1 MSEMKYIRPGESDSP
16 ADLALQRALDTFLS
30 ALAADGRP
38 VAASRVRDGDSM
50 YVVTRCMV
58 LRRPVREDERNF
70 GPGLVHPA
78 TDSKE
83 VGLLN
88 VPGFTMSRLI
98 GPDLVELPGVPR
110 EHDALLPV
118 TSTPLGEPGIWLLEY
133 GHGNCAKFM
142 TSIPSDGLSGLR
154 SGLYTAPSWLLE
166 GLGDNLSGIGAWAG
180 VAAGGGDLMLM
191 LSGDTMSAVVAPS
204 KLHLDSGID
213 SVRMPDESVL
223 MLDGWSEEH
232 KAWSGLVRSGLDEM
246 KSRGNPLRK
255 VSRRK
260 LQGLETAKAE
270 DSHES
275 KESKEKETE
284 SMTYEL
290 NSDDKSIH
298 DAAVEAVGVSLA
310 DLAAARKQDTD
321 TKAETPAPEPPPP
334 VPESAP
340 EPATEPAPE
349 PEPEAVTPSEPET
362 TAEPAAAPVAQPRQ
376 KRQSAPQ
383 AGVQLAK
390 VTEWLARPV
399 PAFSPADL
407 QAGVDEMRQLR
418 DLIIVASRRMTNLSV
433 EAFKVSKSS
442 VDKVAAI
449 QAVMGDK

>member
-98 GPDLVELPGVPR
+98 GPDLVELPEVPR

-142 TSIPSDGLSGLR
+142 TSIPSAGLSGMR
-154 SGLYTAPSWLLE
+154 SGMYTAPSWLLE
-166 GLGDNLSGIGAWAG
+166 GLGDSLSGIGAWVG

-204 KLHLDSGID
+204 KLQMDSGID

-246 KSRGNPLRK
+246 KARGNPLRK

-270 DSHES
+270 DSH
-275 KESKEKETE
+275 ESKEKETE

-321 TKAETPAPEPPPP
+321 TKAETPAPEPQAE
-334 VPESAP
+334 PEAV
-340 EPATEPAPE
+340 PE
-349 PEPEAVTPSEPET
+349 PEPTPEPEADTPSEPET
-362 TAEPAAAPVAQPRQ
+362 PAEPAAAPAVQPRP
-376 KRQSAPQ
+376 KRRNAPQ
-383 AGVQLAK
+383 DWVQMAK
-390 VTEWLARPV
+390 MTEWLARPV

-407 QAGVDEMRQLR
+407 QVGIEEMRQLR
-418 DLIIVASRRMTNLSV
+418 DLIIVATRRMTNLSA

>member
-16 ADLALQRALDTFLS
+16 ADRALQRALDTFLS

-166 GLGDNLSGIGAWAG
+166 GLGDSVSGIGAWVG

-246 KSRGNPLRK
+246 KARGNPLRK

-275 KESKEKETE
+275 KESKHKETE
-284 SMTYEL
+284 SMTYAL

-321 TKAETPAPEPPPP
+321 NKAETPAPEPQAE
-334 VPESAP
+334 PE
-340 EPATEPAPE
+340 ATPE
-349 PEPEAVTPSEPET
+349 PEPEATTPSEPET
-362 TAEPAAAPVAQPRQ
+362 TAEPAAAPAAQPRP

>member
-1 MSEMKYIRPGESDSP
+1 M
-16 ADLALQRALDTFLS
+16 
-30 ALAADGRP
+30 
-38 VAASRVRDGDSM
+38 
-50 YVVTRCMV
+50 
-58 LRRPVREDERNF
+58 
-70 GPGLVHPA
+70 HPA

-142 TSIPSDGLSGLR
+142 TSIPSAGLSGLR

-166 GLGDNLSGIGAWAG
+166 GLGDSVSGIGAWVG

-246 KSRGNPLRK
+246 KARGNPLRK

-321 TKAETPAPEPPPP
+321 TKAETPAPEPQA
-334 VPESAP
+334 AP
-340 EPATEPAPE
+340 EAAQE
-349 PEPEAVTPSEPET
+349 PEPEVTTPSEPET
-362 TAEPAAAPVAQPRQ
+362 TAEPAAAPAAQPRP

>member
-88 VPGFTMSRLI
+88 APGFTMSRLI

-142 TSIPSDGLSGLR
+142 TSIPSAGLSGLR

-166 GLGDNLSGIGAWAG
+166 GLGDSLSGIGARVG
-180 VAAGGGDLMLM
+180 VSAGGGDLMLM

-270 DSHES
+270 DSHENT
-275 KESKEKETE
+275 ETKEKETE

-321 TKAETPAPEPPPP
+321 TKAETPAPEPQA
-334 VPESAP
+334 AP
-340 EPATEPAPE
+340 EAAPE
-349 PEPEAVTPSEPET
+349 PESTSEPEANPASEPET
-362 TAEPAAAPVAQPRQ
+362 TAEPAAAPAVQPRP

>member
-166 GLGDNLSGIGAWAG
+166 GLGDSVSGIGARAG

-191 LSGDTMSAVVAPS
+191 LAGDTMSAVVAPS
-204 KLHLDSGID
+204 RLQLDSGID

-246 KSRGNPLRK
+246 KARGNPLRK

-275 KESKEKETE
+275 KETKEKETE

-321 TKAETPAPEPPPP
+321 TKEETPAPEPQA
-334 VPESAP
+334 AP
-340 EPATEPAPE
+340 GATPE
-349 PEPEAVTPSEPET
+349 PEPGAATPSAPET
-362 TAEPAAAPVAQPRQ
+362 TAEPAAAPAAQPRP

>member
-78 TDSKE
+78 TGSKE

-142 TSIPSDGLSGLR
+142 TSIPSAGLSGMR

-204 KLHLDSGID
+204 KLQMDSGID

-246 KSRGNPLRK
+246 KARGNPLRK

-275 KESKEKETE
+275 KETKEKETE

-321 TKAETPAPEPPPP
+321 TKEETPAPESQP
-334 VPESAP
+334 AP
-340 EPATEPAPE
+340 EAAPE
-349 PEPEAVTPSEPET
+349 PESTPEPEADPASEPAT
-362 TAEPAAAPVAQPRQ
+362 TAEPAAAPAAQPTRS

>member
-58 LRRPVREDERNF
+58 LRRPVRDDERNF

-142 TSIPSDGLSGLR
+142 TSIPSAGLSGMR

-166 GLGDNLSGIGAWAG
+166 GLGGSLSGIGAWVG
-180 VAAGGGDLMLM
+180 VSAGGGDLMLM

-260 LQGLETAKAE
+260 LQGLETAKEE

-310 DLAAARKQDTD
+310 DLAAARKQDAD
-321 TKAETPAPEPPPP
+321 TKAETPAPEQQA
-334 VPESAP
+334 VPEA
-340 EPATEPAPE
+340 APE
-349 PEPEAVTPSEPET
+349 PEPEVTAPSEPET
-362 TAEPAAAPVAQPRQ
+362 TAEPAAAPAAQPRP
-376 KRQSAPQ
+376 KRQSSPQ

>member
-1 MSEMKYIRPGESDSP
+1 
-16 ADLALQRALDTFLS
+16 
-30 ALAADGRP
+30 
-38 VAASRVRDGDSM
+38 
-50 YVVTRCMV
+50 
-58 LRRPVREDERNF
+58 
-70 GPGLVHPA
+70 
-78 TDSKE
+78 
-83 VGLLN
+83 
-88 VPGFTMSRLI
+88 
-98 GPDLVELPGVPR
+98 
-110 EHDALLPV
+110 
-118 TSTPLGEPGIWLLEY
+118 
-133 GHGNCAKFM
+133 
-142 TSIPSDGLSGLR
+142 
-154 SGLYTAPSWLLE
+154 
-166 GLGDNLSGIGAWAG
+166 
-180 VAAGGGDLMLM
+180 
-191 LSGDTMSAVVAPS
+191 
-204 KLHLDSGID
+204 
-213 SVRMPDESVL
+213 MPDESVL

-275 KESKEKETE
+275 KETKEKETE

-321 TKAETPAPEPPPP
+321 TKEETPAPESQP
-334 VPESAP
+334 AP
-340 EPATEPAPE
+340 EAAPE
-349 PEPEAVTPSEPET
+349 PESTPEPEVDTPSEPET

>member
-1 MSEMKYIRPGESDSP
+1 MSEMKYIRPGESDSH

-118 TSTPLGEPGIWLLEY
+118 ASTPLGEPGIWLLEY

-142 TSIPSDGLSGLR
+142 TSIPSAGLSGLR

-166 GLGDNLSGIGAWAG
+166 GLGDSLSGIGAWVG
-180 VAAGGGDLMLM
+180 VAAGGGGLMLM

-204 KLHLDSGID
+204 KLQMDSGID

-246 KSRGNPLRK
+246 KARGNPLRK

-275 KESKEKETE
+275 KETKEKETE

-321 TKAETPAPEPPPP
+321 TKAETPAPEPQ
-334 VPESAP
+334 P
-340 EPATEPAPE
+340 EPEAAPE
-349 PEPEAVTPSEPET
+349 PEQEAATPSEPET
-362 TAEPAAAPVAQPRQ
+362 TAEPAAAPAAQPRP

>member
-118 TSTPLGEPGIWLLEY
+118 TSTPLGESGIWLLEY
-133 GHGNCAKFM
+133 GHGNCAKFS
-142 TSIPSDGLSGLR
+142 TSIPSVGLSGMR
-154 SGLYTAPSWLLE
+154 SGMYTAPSWLLE
-166 GLGDNLSGIGAWAG
+166 GLGDSLSGIGAWVG

-204 KLHLDSGID
+204 KLQLDSGID

-246 KSRGNPLRK
+246 KARGNPLRK

-270 DSHES
+270 ESHES
-275 KESKEKETE
+275 TESKEKETE

-321 TKAETPAPEPPPP
+321 TKEDTP
-334 VPESAP
+334 VPEPQAAP
-340 EPATEPAPE
+340 EATPE
-349 PEPEAVTPSEPET
+349 PEPEVATHSEPET
-362 TAEPAAAPVAQPRQ
+362 TAEPSAAPAVQPRP

>member
-1 MSEMKYIRPGESDSP
+1 MSEMKYIRPGESDSH

-142 TSIPSDGLSGLR
+142 TSIPSAGLSGLR

-166 GLGDNLSGIGAWAG
+166 GLGDSLSGIGAWVG

-204 KLHLDSGID
+204 KLQMDSGID

-246 KSRGNPLRK
+246 KARGNPLRK

-275 KESKEKETE
+275 KETKEKETE

-321 TKAETPAPEPPPP
+321 TKAETPAPEPQ
-334 VPESAP
+334 
-340 EPATEPAPE
+340 
-349 PEPEAVTPSEPET
+349 PEPEAALEPEQEAATPSEPET
-362 TAEPAAAPVAQPRQ
+362 TAEPAAAPAAQPRP

>member
-78 TDSKE
+78 TDRKE

-142 TSIPSDGLSGLR
+142 TSIPSAGLSGLR

-166 GLGDNLSGIGAWAG
+166 GLGDGVPSIGAWAG

-204 KLHLDSGID
+204 KLQMDSGID

-246 KSRGNPLRK
+246 KARGNPLRK

-260 LQGLETAKAE
+260 LQGLETAKAD

-321 TKAETPAPEPPPP
+321 TKEETPAPEPQA
-334 VPESAP
+334 AP
-340 EPATEPAPE
+340 EAAPE
-349 PEPEAVTPSEPET
+349 PEQEAATPSEPET
-362 TAEPAAAPVAQPRQ
+362 TAEPAAAPAAQPRP

>member
-1 MSEMKYIRPGESDSP
+1 MSETKYIRPGESDSP

-38 VAASRVRDGDSM
+38 VAASRVRDGDAM

-142 TSIPSDGLSGLR
+142 TSIPSAGLSGLR

-166 GLGDNLSGIGAWAG
+166 GLGDSLSGIGAWVG
-180 VAAGGGDLMLM
+180 VSAGGGDLMLM

-213 SVRMPDESVL
+213 SVKMPDESVL

-270 DSHES
+270 DSHENR
-275 KESKEKETE
+275 ESKEKETE

-321 TKAETPAPEPPPP
+321 TKAETPAPEPQP
-334 VPESAP
+334 AP
-340 EPATEPAPE
+340 EATPE
-349 PEPEAVTPSEPET
+349 PEPEVTTPSEPET
-362 TAEPAAAPVAQPRQ
+362 TAGPAAAPAVQPRP

>member
-133 GHGNCAKFM
+133 GHGNCAKFS
-142 TSIPSDGLSGLR
+142 TSIPSAGLSGMR
-154 SGLYTAPSWLLE
+154 SGMYTAPSWLLE
-166 GLGDNLSGIGAWAG
+166 GLGDSLSGIGARVG

-204 KLHLDSGID
+204 KLQLDSGID

-275 KESKEKETE
+275 KETKEKETE

-321 TKAETPAPEPPPP
+321 TKAETPAPEPQA
-334 VPESAP
+334 AP
-340 EPATEPAPE
+340 EVAPE
-349 PEPEAVTPSEPET
+349 PEPEVAAPSEPET
-362 TAEPAAAPVAQPRQ
+362 TAEPAAAPAAQPTRP

>member
-118 TSTPLGEPGIWLLEY
+118 TSTPLGEPGIWLLEH

-142 TSIPSDGLSGLR
+142 TSIPSAGLSGLR

-166 GLGDNLSGIGAWAG
+166 GLSDSLSGIGAWVG
-180 VAAGGGDLMLM
+180 VSAGGGDLMLM

-246 KSRGNPLRK
+246 KARGNPLRK

-321 TKAETPAPEPPPP
+321 TKAETHAPEPQA
-334 VPESAP
+334 AP
-340 EPATEPAPE
+340 EAAPE
-349 PEPEAVTPSEPET
+349 PEPEVATPSEPET
-362 TAEPAAAPVAQPRQ
+362 TAEPAAAPVAQPRP

>member
-133 GHGNCAKFM
+133 VHGNCAKFM
-142 TSIPSDGLSGLR
+142 TSIPSAGLSRLR

-166 GLGDNLSGIGAWAG
+166 GLGDSLTGIGAWVG
-180 VAAGGGDLMLM
+180 VSAGGGDLMLM

-204 KLHLDSGID
+204 KLQMDSGIA

-246 KSRGNPLRK
+246 KARGNPLRK

-275 KESKEKETE
+275 KETKEKETE

-321 TKAETPAPEPPPP
+321 TKAETPAPEPQA
-334 VPESAP
+334 AP
-340 EPATEPAPE
+340 EATPE
-349 PEPEAVTPSEPET
+349 PEQEAVTPSEPET
-362 TAEPAAAPVAQPRQ
+362 TAEPAAAPAAQPRP

>member
-166 GLGDNLSGIGAWAG
+166 GLGDSLSGIGAWVG

-204 KLHLDSGID
+204 KLQMDSGID

-321 TKAETPAPEPPPP
+321 TKAETPAPEPPP

-362 TAEPAAAPVAQPRQ
+362 TAEPAAAPVVQPRP

>member
-30 ALAADGRP
+30 ALSADGRP

-142 TSIPSDGLSGLR
+142 TSIPSAGLSGLR

-166 GLGDNLSGIGAWAG
+166 GLGDSLSGIGAWAG

-204 KLHLDSGID
+204 KLQLDSGID

-232 KAWSGLVRSGLDEM
+232 KAWSGLARSGLDEM
-246 KSRGNPLRK
+246 KARGNPLRK

-310 DLAAARKQDTD
+310 DLAAARKKDTD
-321 TKAETPAPEPPPP
+321 TKSETPAPEPQA
-334 VPESAP
+334 AP
-340 EPATEPAPE
+340 EVAPE
-349 PEPEAVTPSEPET
+349 PETEVATPSEPET
-362 TAEPAAAPVAQPRQ
+362 TAEPAAAPAVQPRP
-376 KRQSAPQ
+376 KRQSSPQ

>member
-118 TSTPLGEPGIWLLEY
+118 TSTPLGEPGIWHLEY

-142 TSIPSDGLSGLR
+142 TSIPSAGLSGLR

-166 GLGDNLSGIGAWAG
+166 GLGDGVLGIGAWAG

-204 KLHLDSGID
+204 KLQMDSGID

-232 KAWSGLVRSGLDEM
+232 KAGSGLVRSGLDEM
-246 KSRGNPLRK
+246 KARGNPLRK

-275 KESKEKETE
+275 KETKEKETE

-321 TKAETPAPEPPPP
+321 TKAETPAPESQP
-334 VPESAP
+334 AP
-340 EPATEPAPE
+340 EAAPE
-349 PEPEAVTPSEPET
+349 PEPEADTPSEPET
-362 TAEPAAAPVAQPRQ
+362 TAEPAAAPVVQPRP

>member
-166 GLGDNLSGIGAWAG
+166 GLGDSLSGIGAWVG

-204 KLHLDSGID
+204 KLQMDSGID

-246 KSRGNPLRK
+246 KARGNPLRK

-260 LQGLETAKAE
+260 LQGLETAKAD

-284 SMTYEL
+284 RMTYEL

-321 TKAETPAPEPPPP
+321 TKEETPAPESQP
-334 VPESAP
+334 AP
-340 EPATEPAPE
+340 EAAPE
-349 PEPEAVTPSEPET
+349 PESTPEPEAATTSEPET
-362 TAEPAAAPVAQPRQ
+362 TAEPAAAPAVQPRP

>member
-142 TSIPSDGLSGLR
+142 TSIPSAGLSGMR

-166 GLGDNLSGIGAWAG
+166 GLGDSLSGIGAWVG

-204 KLHLDSGID
+204 KLQLDSGID

-246 KSRGNPLRK
+246 KARGNPLRK

-270 DSHES
+270 DSH
-275 KESKEKETE
+275 ESKEKETE

-321 TKAETPAPEPPPP
+321 TKAETPAPEPQ
-334 VPESAP
+334 SAP
-340 EPATEPAPE
+340 EAAPE
-349 PEPEAVTPSEPET
+349 PEPEVTTPSEPET
-362 TAEPAAAPVAQPRQ
+362 TAEPAAAPAAQPRP

>member
-142 TSIPSDGLSGLR
+142 TSIPSAGLSGMR

-166 GLGDNLSGIGAWAG
+166 GLGDGVPGIGAWAG

-204 KLHLDSGID
+204 KLQMDSGID

-246 KSRGNPLRK
+246 KARGNPLRK

-275 KESKEKETE
+275 KETKEKETE
-284 SMTYEL
+284 RMTYEL

-321 TKAETPAPEPPPP
+321 TKAETP
-334 VPESAP
+334 AP

-418 DLIIVASRRMTNLSV
+418 DLIIVASRRMNNLTA
-433 EAFKVSKSS
+433 EAIKVSK
-442 VDKVAAI
+442 
-449 QAVMGDK
+449 

>member
-142 TSIPSDGLSGLR
+142 TSIPSAGLSGMR

-166 GLGDNLSGIGAWAG
+166 GLGDSLSGISAWVG

-204 KLHLDSGID
+204 KLQMDSGID

-246 KSRGNPLRK
+246 KARGNPLRK

-275 KESKEKETE
+275 KETKEKETE

-321 TKAETPAPEPPPP
+321 TKEDTPAPAPQA
-334 VPESAP
+334 AP
-340 EPATEPAPE
+340 EAAPE
-349 PEPEAVTPSEPET
+349 PEPEAATTSEPET
-362 TAEPAAAPVAQPRQ
+362 TAEPAAAPAAQPRP

>member
-1 MSEMKYIRPGESDSP
+1 MSETKYIRPGESDSP

-142 TSIPSDGLSGLR
+142 TSIPSAGLSGLR
-154 SGLYTAPSWLLE
+154 SGLYTAPPWLLE
-166 GLGDNLSGIGAWAG
+166 GLGDGVSGIRAWAA
-180 VAAGGGDLMLM
+180 VAAGGGDIMLM
-191 LSGDTMSAVVAPS
+191 LLGDAMSAVVAPS
-204 KLHLDSGID
+204 KLQLDSGID

-260 LQGLETAKAE
+260 LQGLEPAKAE

-275 KESKEKETE
+275 RESKEKETE

-321 TKAETPAPEPPPP
+321 TKAETPAP
-334 VPESAP
+334 
-340 EPATEPAPE
+340 TE
-349 PEPEAVTPSEPET
+349 EA
-362 TAEPAAAPVAQPRQ
+362 
-376 KRQSAPQ
+376 
-383 AGVQLAK
+383 
-390 VTEWLARPV
+390 
-399 PAFSPADL
+399 
-407 QAGVDEMRQLR
+407 
-418 DLIIVASRRMTNLSV
+418 ASS
-433 EAFKVSKSS
+433 
-442 VDKVAAI
+442 DP
-449 QAVMGDK
+449 

>member
-98 GPDLVELPGVPR
+98 GPDLVELPGVTR

-118 TSTPLGEPGIWLLEY
+118 MSTPLGEPGIWLLEY

-166 GLGDNLSGIGAWAG
+166 GLGDSVSGIGAWVG

-204 KLHLDSGID
+204 QLHLDSGID

-246 KSRGNPLRK
+246 KARGNPLRK

-321 TKAETPAPEPPPP
+321 TKAETPAPETQA
-334 VPESAP
+334 AP
-340 EPATEPAPE
+340 EAASE
-349 PEPEAVTPSEPET
+349 PEPEATTPSEPET
-362 TAEPAAAPVAQPRQ
+362 TAEPAAAPAAQPRP

-399 PAFSPADL
+399 PAFAPADL

>member
-16 ADLALQRALDTFLS
+16 ADIALQRALDTFLS

-142 TSIPSDGLSGLR
+142 TSIPSAGLSGLR
-154 SGLYTAPSWLLE
+154 SGLYTAPPWLLE
-166 GLGDNLSGIGAWAG
+166 GLGDSLSGIGAWVG

-246 KSRGNPLRK
+246 KARGNPLRK

-270 DSHES
+270 DSHENT
-275 KESKEKETE
+275 ETKEKETE

-321 TKAETPAPEPPPP
+321 TKAETPAPEPQA
-334 VPESAP
+334 AP
-340 EPATEPAPE
+340 EAAPE
-349 PEPEAVTPSEPET
+349 PESTPEPEVDTPSEPET
-362 TAEPAAAPVAQPRQ
+362 TAEPAAAPAAQPTRP

>member
-1 MSEMKYIRPGESDSP
+1 
-16 ADLALQRALDTFLS
+16 
-30 ALAADGRP
+30 
-38 VAASRVRDGDSM
+38 
-50 YVVTRCMV
+50 
-58 LRRPVREDERNF
+58 
-70 GPGLVHPA
+70 
-78 TDSKE
+78 
-83 VGLLN
+83 
-88 VPGFTMSRLI
+88 
-98 GPDLVELPGVPR
+98 
-110 EHDALLPV
+110 
-118 TSTPLGEPGIWLLEY
+118 
-133 GHGNCAKFM
+133 
-142 TSIPSDGLSGLR
+142 
-154 SGLYTAPSWLLE
+154 
-166 GLGDNLSGIGAWAG
+166 
-180 VAAGGGDLMLM
+180 MLM

-204 KLHLDSGID
+204 KLQMDSGID

-246 KSRGNPLRK
+246 KARGNPLRK

-270 DSHES
+270 DSH
-275 KESKEKETE
+275 ESKEKETE

-321 TKAETPAPEPPPP
+321 TKAETPAPETQA
-334 VPESAP
+334 AP
-340 EPATEPAPE
+340 EAASE
-349 PEPEAVTPSEPET
+349 PEPEATTPSEPET
-362 TAEPAAAPVAQPRQ
+362 TAEPAAAPAAQPRP

>member
-142 TSIPSDGLSGLR
+142 TSIPSAGLSGMR

-166 GLGDNLSGIGAWAG
+166 GLGDGVSGIGARAG

-204 KLHLDSGID
+204 KLQMDSGID

-246 KSRGNPLRK
+246 KARGNPLRK

-321 TKAETPAPEPPPP
+321 TKAETPAPEPPP

-349 PEPEAVTPSEPET
+349 PEPEVDTPSEPET

>member
-38 VAASRVRDGDSM
+38 LAASRVRDGDSV

-58 LRRPVREDERNF
+58 LRRPAREDERNF

-133 GHGNCAKFM
+133 GHGNCAKFK
-142 TSIPSDGLSGLR
+142 TSIPSSGLSGLR
-154 SGLYTAPSWLLE
+154 SGMYTAPSWLLE
-166 GLGDNLSGIGAWAG
+166 GLGDSLSGIGAWVG

-204 KLHLDSGID
+204 KLQMDSGID

-270 DSHES
+270 DSHENT
-275 KESKEKETE
+275 ETKEKETE

-321 TKAETPAPEPPPP
+321 TKAETPAPEPQA
-334 VPESAP
+334 AP
-340 EPATEPAPE
+340 EAAPE
-349 PEPEAVTPSEPET
+349 PESTSEPEANPASEPET
-362 TAEPAAAPVAQPRQ
+362 TAEPAAAPAVQPRP

>member
-133 GHGNCAKFM
+133 GHSNCAKFS
-142 TSIPSDGLSGLR
+142 TSIPSVGLSGLR

-166 GLGDNLSGIGAWAG
+166 GLGDSLSGIGAWVG

-204 KLHLDSGID
+204 KLQLDSGID

-275 KESKEKETE
+275 KETKEKETE

-321 TKAETPAPEPPPP
+321 TKVETPAPEPPP
-334 VPESAP
+334 AP
-340 EPATEPAPE
+340 EAAPE
-349 PEPEAVTPSEPET
+349 PESTPEPEAAPASEPET
-362 TAEPAAAPVAQPRQ
+362 TAEPAAAPAAQPTRP